1 MFDNLSD
8 RLGGVFDRLK
18 GRGALK
24 EQDVRDAMREVRVAL
39 LEADVALPVARRFID
54 AVTEKAVG
62 QDVLRSVTPGQQVVK
77 IVHDELVAMLSGD
90 VEDGAADAMGE
101 GLNFEAKPPVV
112 IMMVGLQG
120 SGKTTTTAKLGK
132 LIRERHGKKAMMA
145 SLDVNRPAA
154 QEQLAVLGE
163 QVDVATLPIVAGQ
176 QPVDIARRAME
187 SARLQNFDVLLLD
200 TAGRL
205 HVDEALMAEM
215 KAVSQVS
222 APTEVLLVVDS
233 LTGQDA
239 VNVAQSFSGE
249 VPLTGVVLPRM
260 DGDARGGAALS
271 MRAVTGK
278 PIKFAGTGEKLDAIE
293 TFRPSSVADR
303 ILGMGDVVS
312 LVEKAAATIKE
323 EEAAKLAEN
332 FEKGKFDLNDLRM
345 QLQQMQNMGG
355 LGMLAGMM
363 PGMKKAKQ
371 AMAAAD
377 MDDKVLVHMDA
388 IIGSMTAKERANPAL
403 MNAKRKKRVA
413 AGSGTDV
420 QAVNKL
426 LKMHKE
432 MSRAMKQLR
441 KMGGLKSLAAMFG
454 AGGGGGMPPG
464 MGGAG
469 GLGGP
474 GGPMGG
480 LPGLGGPGA
489 PGGLPPGLPGLGRP
503 KKK

>member
-62 QDVLRSVTPGQQVVK
+62 SEVLKSVTPGQQVVK

-90 VEDGAADAMGE
+90 EGDEASE
-101 GLNFEAKPPVV
+101 GLNLEAKPPVV
-112 IMMVGLQG
+112 VMMVGLQG

-132 LIRERHGKKAMMA
+132 LIREKHGKKAMMA

-163 QVDVATLPIVAGQ
+163 QVDIATLPIVTGQ

-215 KAVSQVS
+215 KAVSSVS
-222 APTEVLLVVDS
+222 APTEVLLVVDA

-249 VPLTGVVLPRM
+249 VPLTGVVLTRM

-293 TFRPSSVADR
+293 VFRPGSVADR

-323 EEAAKLAEN
+323 DEAAKLAEN

-345 QLQQMQNMGG
+345 QLKQMQNMGG

-371 AMAAAD
+371 AMAASN

-388 IIGSMTAKERANPAL
+388 IIGSMTAKERANPNL

-420 QAVNKL
+420 QRVNKL
-426 LKMHKE
+426 LKMHQE
-432 MSRAMKQLR
+432 MGRAMKQLK

-454 AGGGGGMPPG
+454 GGGGGAPGGMPPG
-464 MGGAG
+464 MGGPAG
-469 GLGGP
+469 
-474 GGPMGG
+474 GG
-480 LPGLGGPGA
+480 LPGLGGPGGQM
-489 PGGLPPGLPGLGRP
+489 GGMPPGLPGIGGP
-503 KKK
+503 KDKK

>member
-90 VEDGAADAMGE
+90 GEDGAADAMGE

-249 VPLTGVVLPRM
+249 VPLTGVVLTRM

>member
-8 RLGGVFDRLK
+8 RLGGVFDKLK
-18 GRGALK
+18 GRGSLK
-24 EQDVRDAMREVRVAL
+24 EQDVRDAMREVRIAL

-62 QDVLRSVTPGQQVVK
+62 QEVLKSVKPGQQVVK
-77 IVHDELVAMLSGD
+77 IVHDELVEMLGGAE
-90 VEDGAADAMGE
+90 VEGITLD
-101 GLNFEAKPPVV
+101 AKPPVV
-112 IMMVGLQG
+112 IMLVGLQG

-132 LIRERHGKKAMMA
+132 MLREKHGKKAMMA

-154 QEQLAVLGE
+154 QEQLEVLGK
-163 QVDVATLPIVAGQ
+163 QVDVSTLPIVSGQ

-187 SARLQNFDVLLLD
+187 SAKLQNFDVLLLD

-239 VNVAQSFSGE
+239 VNVAQSFTNE
-249 VPLTGVVLPRM
+249 VPLTGVVLTRM

-293 TFRPSSVADR
+293 AFRPGSVADR
-303 ILGMGDVVS
+303 ILGMGDVIS
-312 LVEKAAATIKE
+312 LVEKAAASIKE
-323 EEAAKLAEN
+323 EEAEQLARN

-345 QLQQMQNMGG
+345 QLKQMQNMGG

-363 PGMKKAKQ
+363 PGMKKAKA
-371 AMAAAD
+371 AMEASN

-388 IIGSMTAKERANPAL
+388 IIGSMTAKERAHPGV

-420 QAVNKL
+420 QTVNKL
-426 LKMHKE
+426 LKMHQE
-432 MSRAMKQLR
+432 MGRAMKQIK
-441 KMGGLKSLAAMFG
+441 KMGGLKGLAAMFG
-454 AGGGGGMPPG
+454 GGGMPG
-464 MGGAG
+464 MGGPGGGMGGMG

-474 GGPMGG
+474 GGMPGG
-480 LPGLGGPGA
+480 LPGLGGPGT
-489 PGGLPPGLPGLGRP
+489 
-503 KKK
+503 KK